1 MSRVRLQR
9 GFTFFETMVVVAV
22 GGVLYLLLGESLS
35 ASSRLSSTSRA
46 ELQVNE
52 DARRSLDTL
61 AGLLR
66 GASWESLDGFNEQD
80 VALQPSF
87 QRVVGSGP
95 QGYVLDSVET
105 LRWRP
110 TPGVDG
116 IDYAGEVV
124 HEKDG
129 QSTVVAPRVPGGG
142 FRIERTGTTLKI
154 VLSTFASTSQRVVA
168 QRTSETLVALRN

>member
-1 MSRVRLQR
+1 MSRVSRQR

-35 ASSRLSSTSRA
+35 SASKLSSTTRA
-46 ELQVNE
+46 ELQVND
-52 DARRSLDTL
+52 DARRSLDAL
-61 AGLLR
+61 AALLR
-66 GASWESLDGFNEQD
+66 GAAWETLDGFNELD
-80 VALQPSF
+80 IAVQPTF
-87 QRVVGSGP
+87 QRVIGSNA
-95 QGYVLDSVET
+95 QGYVLDTLET
-105 LRWRP
+105 LRWRS
-110 TPGVDG
+110 TTSADG

-142 FRIERTGTTLKI
+142 FRVERTGTTLKI
-154 VLSTFASTSQRVVA
+154 TLTTYASTSQRVVT